1 MADAII
7 GVPVEVRDVLARAA
21 EAEGMSL
28 RTYLTRLA
36 NSLLTPDE
44 RAARSSEARAI
55 LKAWNGYDPTDE
67 ELTEH
72 QADLDRRIAQAQASR

>member
-7 GVPVEVRDVLARAA
+7 SVPVEVRDVLARAA

-28 RTYLTRLA
+28 RTYLARFA
-36 NSLLTPDE
+36 NSLLTPE
-44 RAARSSEARAI
+44 EHAARATEARAI

-67 ELTEH
+67 ELAEH
-72 QADLDRRIAQAQASR
+72 QADLERRIARAKTTR